1 MSNDDIVTFALQGL
15 SAKFDQVAG
24 IISNQEPFPDLATV
38 HNMVRTEEMRLKA
51 RSQTST
57 IDSSSSSPM
66 VLLVESTNNS
76 RRGMVMTT
84 LFHHNY
90 VVDGTLSHYK
100 ARLVANGSTQL
111 EGIDVDETCSPVVK
125 LGTTRTVLSLATSW
139 QWLVHQLDAKNA
151 FLHGDLSKAIYMH
164 QPPVFWDSAHPDY
177 ASGHISFPSTNNSA
191 ENSSHPRQ
199 QQQCH
204 EDSVSLVQ
212 ESKTS
217 LELFRLLTKSTQ
229 RVRTSAFKLS
239 RISHMQSISKKPKEE
254 RCCRFGKRLDIEAP
268 GNGNGSE

>member
-1 MSNDDIVTFALQGL
+1 MLCDSTSECTNAPPPPPTTEWLKIDSIVMTWIFVTHSDKLQERLVVMIKLGDLIVDAYFCKIKSIATILNSLSSPMNNDDIVTFALQGL
-15 SAKFDQVAG
+15 SAKFDQVVG

-38 HNMVRTEEMRLKA
+38 HNMGNGCEN
-51 RSQTST
+51 RSSQRSYE
-57 IDSSSSSPM
+57 PQ
-66 VLLVESTNNS
+66 
-76 RRGMVMTT
+76 

-177 ASGHISFPSTNNSA
+177 V
-191 ENSSHPRQ
+191 
-199 QQQCH
+199 C
-204 EDSVSLVQ
+204 
-212 ESKTS
+212 
-217 LELFRLLTKSTQ
+217 LL
-229 RVRTSAFKLS
+229 
-239 RISHMQSISKKPKEE
+239 
-254 RCCRFGKRLDIEAP
+254 
-268 GNGNGSE
+268 